1 MSKLKLEWRENPD
14 GSWKAQANRCH
25 VTLTSEPSGFPGAVD
40 GHEWEYRYTTP
51 VSSGLG
57 VSRGDL
63 EAAKLEAQDAVSYS
77 LQL

>member
-25 VTLTSEPSGFPGAVD
+25 VTLTSEPSGFPWAVD

-51 VSSGLG
+51 GLQWRPG
-57 VSRGDL
+57 S
-63 EAAKLEAQDAVSYS
+63 AVETWKPRSWRPRMP
-77 LQL
+77 